1 VAKELEISSLEKRKK
16 LKEKIRERQRIE
28 SEIEKELS
36 QSLSL
41 SIALILSLLLLG
53 TVFFHYS
60 ENLKW
65 IDALYVSG
73 ITMTSVGYGD
83 ITPTND
89 ASKIFAVFFA
99 IISISVLFYS
109 ASTISS
115 EILARVK
122 ERVLIARLKRL
133 EEGEP
138 ETDTSR
144 VKTSSK
150 EEKEERSFFG
160 F

>member
-1 VAKELEISSLEKRKK
+1 MAKQLESSPFEKRKN

-28 SEIEKELS
+28 QEIERELS

-41 SIALILSLLLLG
+41 SIALILSLLLVG

-65 IDALYVSG
+65 IDSLYVSG

-133 EEGEP
+133 EEGEL
-138 ETDTSR
+138 EVDK

-150 EEKEERSFFG
+150 EEKEEKSFFG